1 MSNSKIIVIDDQE
14 IMRESL
20 ETALTDCGYS
30 VDSFAEGADALER
43 VRRVSPDLVITDI
56 RMPGMDGM
64 EVLRNVKE
72 ADATISV
79 IVITAYGTVENAVEA
94 MKAGAED
101 YIMKPFKVEEIEI
114 VVNRALENRN
124 LRSENRMLKDVL
136 RDYAG
141 TAEMVGNDASMKR
154 LYEQITRIADSESTV
169 LIRGES
175 GTGKE
180 LVARAVHYQGNRADE
195 PFVRVN
201 CAALSAGLLESE
213 LFGHEKGA
221 FTGAD
226 KQRVG
231 RFEVAGK
238 GTILLDEVSEIDMN
252 LQAKLLRVLQEREFE
267 RVGSNEVKSVFA
279 RVIATTNRD
288 LEKMVSDGNF
298 RHDLYYRLN
307 VVPLQIPP
315 LRERKKDIPLLV
327 DFFLAK
333 YYAKIGKDAEK
344 PDKKAMKLL
353 TEYSWPGN
361 VRELENIIE
370 RSVVLYPGEALSTDY
385 LSTVL
390 GGASV
395 RRQAVGEEYETGK
408 PLKDIEKDYIL
419 KTLEAM
425 GGNRTQTAR
434 VLEIAERT
442 LRDKLNK
449 WKKNDEQAI
458 GI

>member
-30 VDSFAEGADALER
+30 VDSFASGVDALER
-43 VRRVSPDLVITDI
+43 VRKISPDLVITDI
-56 RMPGMDGM
+56 RMPEMDGM
-64 EVLRNVKE
+64 EVLRNVKDV
-72 ADATISV
+72 DATIPV
-79 IVITAYGTVENAVEA
+79 IVITAYGTVENAVKA

-136 RDYAG
+136 RDYTG
-141 TAEMVGNDASMKR
+141 TAEMVGKDAAMKK
-154 LYEQITRIADSESTV
+154 LYEQIERIADSESTV

-180 LVARAVHYQGNRADE
+180 LVARAVHYQGNRSDE

-267 RVGSNEVKSVFA
+267 RVGSNEVKSVYA

-288 LEKMVSDGNF
+288 LEKMVSNGNF

-315 LRERKKDIPLLV
+315 LRERKKDIPRLV
-327 DFFLAK
+327 DFFLAT
-333 YYAKIGKDAEK
+333 YYAKIGMKPET
-344 PDKKAMKLL
+344 PDKKAIKLL

-370 RSVVLYPGEALSTDY
+370 RSVVLYPGDALSTDY

-395 RRQAVGEEYETGK
+395 ARPPSGQEYDTGK

-419 KTLEAM
+419 KTLDAM

-434 VLEIAERT
+434 VLEIGERT
-442 LRDKLNK
+442 LRDKLKK
-449 WKKNDEQAI
+449 WKEDDE
-458 GI
+458 